1 MSSRWPEIGST
12 VELLRTQDADL
23 ALVHELM
30 RERARLEQEFVD
42 GLRALVEKHKPHSK
56 EESREYS
63 NVLLSAF
70 EQEIEARSDL
80 NPNLAEHAS
89 LGAKEL
95 SLGSQLAQ
103 ALLAAQMT
111 HEGKYTSLLASRD
124 ELTDWFERRPSS
136 PWDVR
141 MPLAD
146 MTIILR
152 HGELEYR
159 LSVHEQRKC
168 ASSLNEW
175 YRTKLLV
182 FYPRH
187 LFNSSSEFC
196 SADDRISPFGPG
208 EHKSNHGHQNKRHH
222 KTCMDMQPDIFNASS
237 SADNLSPSNHR
248 ILVEASKDL
257 ESASQALVPV
267 PYYNWFFDGEPSPL
281 HFGIGILPL
290 DSSRVPVYWE
300 TSRHSVQLAE
310 QRDILNTLY
319 PSDVNLF
326 ELAQYCPLLPLNSR
340 EFERLNSAGLVSKQV
355 TRRLKPDIGNIS
367 RRDLSALLVPDEP
380 VWEPLGSARRKE
392 LLRMAIGKI
401 DPWWLTFRRDSEK
414 IVEAVLRKWDFDTD
428 KPKSREK

>member
-141 MPLAD
+141 MPLA
-146 MTIILR
+146 
-152 HGELEYR
+152 ELEYR

-175 YRTKLLV
+175 YRTKLLLMIES
-182 FYPRH
+182 H
-187 LFNSSSEFC
+187 H
-196 SADDRISPFGPG
+196 SALENTKAIMATRI
-208 EHKSNHGHQNKRHH
+208 NDIIKRAW
-222 KTCMDMQPDIFNASS
+222 TCNQIYSNASS

>member
-1 MSSRWPEIGST
+1 
-12 VELLRTQDADL
+12 
-23 ALVHELM
+23 
-30 RERARLEQEFVD
+30 
-42 GLRALVEKHKPHSK
+42 
-56 EESREYS
+56 
-63 NVLLSAF
+63 
-70 EQEIEARSDL
+70 
-80 NPNLAEHAS
+80 
-89 LGAKEL
+89 
-95 SLGSQLAQ
+95 
-103 ALLAAQMT
+103 MT

-141 MPLAD
+141 MPLA
-146 MTIILR
+146 
-152 HGELEYR
+152 ELEYR

-168 ASSLNEW
+168 ASSLKEW
-175 YRTKLLV
+175 YRTKLLLMIES
-182 FYPRH
+182 H
-187 LFNSSSEFC
+187 H
-196 SADDRISPFGPG
+196 SALENTKAIMATRI
-208 EHKSNHGHQNKRHH
+208 NDIIKRAW
-222 KTCMDMQPDIFNASS
+222 TCNQIYSNASS